1 MTPRTASHLVPL
13 SSSISQSLLKFM
25 SIHSVMLAKH
35 LILCC
40 PLLLLPLIFPSIRVF
55 SSESALHIM
64 CPKYW
69 SFSNYPSNEYSE
81 LIYYLWLIHII
92 QGNLPIS
99 RFLIL
104 LHFFWSQSVNIHRF
118 QRLGHRDLLRGPFF
132 NLPHH
137 VTGNTARIT
146 ESRF

>member
-1 MTPRTASHLVPL
+1 MSQSLLTVSWKLVVQLLSRVQLSVSPWTVACHFLL
-13 SSSISQSLLKFM
+13 SSTVSRSLLKFM

-55 SSESALHIM
+55 SNESALHIM

-69 SFSNYPSNEYSE
+69 SFSNHPSNEYSE

-92 QGNLPIS
+92 QGNLLIS

-104 LHFFWSQSVNIHRF
+104 LHFCHNQLTF
-118 QRLGHRDLLRGPFF
+118 
-132 NLPHH
+132 
-137 VTGNTARIT
+137 TG
-146 ESRF
+146 FKD